1 MKTKLIKTVLIVFAV
16 TMILSCK
23 TVTLKGKIAVKGNEP
38 HTYLVLILEQ
48 NLEYAIVGDLRQEIW
63 TKYQGQV
70 IKVRGKIVKQAVG
83 PGFPAELEV
92 SEILQ

>member
-70 IKVRGKIVKQAVG
+70 IKVQGKIVKQAVG